1 MVYTVDLT
9 LYLILLKDT
18 LHLITPQKRLNREVY
33 SLHGLNGAKFITAKF
48 MGGFGGWSI

>member
-1 MVYTVDLT
+1 MVYAVGLC
-9 LYLILLKDT
+9 LYLILLKDM

-33 SLHGLNGAKFITAKF
+33 SLHGLNGAKF